1 MGQLNTAGGK
11 ESKTKAPLF
20 SVTKKNLMGDNIPQ
34 TKSVCLI
41 SERFSDV
48 D

>member
-1 MGQLNTAGGK
+1 MGQLNIAGGK
-11 ESKTKAPLF
+11 ESKTKLHYF
-20 SVTKKNLMGDNIPQ
+20 QSLKKNLMGDNIPQ